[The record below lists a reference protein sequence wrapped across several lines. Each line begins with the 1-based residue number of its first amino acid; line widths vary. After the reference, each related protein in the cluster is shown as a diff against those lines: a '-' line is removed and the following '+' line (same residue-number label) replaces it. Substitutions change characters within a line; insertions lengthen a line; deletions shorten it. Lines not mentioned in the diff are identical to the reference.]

1 MKHLIK
7 KISIITLLII
17 YIPMIVEA
25 NDMSKQERNYIS
37 LGNKEYKNG
46 NYKEAVNA
54 YRNALT
60 LNPSSTVAE
69 YNLASALLNISEKD
83 YERKDIKPQEEALS
97 YFNKLKSSNNSNI
110 AQKSLFNLGHIAYN
124 NKNYGESVNYYKELL
139 RQNPENNSARKYLRM
154 AQIKLKENQNQDKN
168 KNQNKNN
175 NDEKKQPQNNQ
186 DNQDKQ
192 QNKEN
197 QQNQNE
203 QKKQPQNNNES
214 LNDAN
219 ADKILKTIENKE
231 QETLMRINQRKNNSQ
246 KTDKDA
252 HGKMIE
258 KPW

>member
-7 KISIITLLII
+7 KIPIIILLFI

-25 NDMSKQERNYIS
+25 NDMSKQERNYIY

-60 LNPSSTVAE
+60 LNPASTIAE

-83 YERKDIKPQEEALS
+83 YERKDMKPQEEALS
-97 YFNKLKSSNNSNI
+97 YFNKLKSSNYSNI

-124 NKNYGESVNYYKELL
+124 NKNYRESVNYYKELL
-139 RQNPENNSARKYLRM
+139 RQNPDNNSARKYLRM
-154 AQIKLKENQNQDKN
+154 AQIKLKENKD
-168 KNQNKNN
+168 QNKDQNKKN
-175 NDEKKQPQNNQ
+175 NDEKNQSQNNQ

-192 QNKEN
+192 QNKDK

-203 QKKQPQNNNES
+203 QKKQPQNNNET

-246 KTDKDA
+246 KTEKNA

>member
-1 MKHLIK
+1 
-7 KISIITLLII
+7 
-17 YIPMIVEA
+17 MIVEA
-25 NDMSKQERNYIS
+25 NDMSKQERNYIY

-60 LNPSSTVAE
+60 LNPASTIAE

-83 YERKDIKPQEEALS
+83 YERKDMKPQEEALS

-124 NKNYGESVNYYKELL
+124 NKNYRESVNYYKELL
-139 RQNPENNSARKYLRM
+139 RQNPDNNSARKYLRM
-154 AQIKLKENQNQDKN
+154 AQIKLKENKD
-168 KNQNKNN
+168 QNKKN
-175 NDEKKQPQNNQ
+175 NDEKNQSQNNQ

-192 QNKEN
+192 QNKDK

-203 QKKQPQNNNES
+203 QKKQPQNNNET

-246 KTDKDA
+246 KTEKNA